1 MPISRTFLA
10 FFAVAALVGANSPGK
25 IRPGAR
31 GRDVLR
37 AQTLLARAHFS
48 CGVLDGQFGSNLSK
62 ALAAYQQDRQ
72 LPATGAVDE
81 ATWEALDT
89 DTAPV
94 LVSYTVS
101 GDDVKGPFIGTV
113 PKDMAAQAALPVMG
127 YTSAEEEL
135 AARFHT
141 SVAVLHSLNPGVDL
155 TSVGQQLTVPNAI
168 VLPPGRAARVV
179 VSKSDSS
186 VRAYGADGKLLAYY
200 VATIG
205 SDHDPLPIGNW
216 KILGV
221 SRNPVF
227 HYNPDLFWDAKPG
240 DTKATIQPGPNNPV
254 GLVWIDLSK
263 EHYGIH
269 GTPDPALIGHAFSHG
284 CIRLTNWDALDLA
297 AMVRPGVP
305 VTLEE

>member
-1 MPISRTFLA
+1 M
-10 FFAVAALVGANSPGK
+10 
-25 IRPGAR
+25 
-31 GRDVLR
+31 LR